1 MQDSFFLPG
10 ALGRTCRSPLQQG
23 KTENSADVR
32 TGESFREQRT
42 LLFLLP
48 EKARVPV
55 TLSLPLE
62 DIPQMVLYAGDIL
75 VTAPWRTRVVMP
87 DSFSGRAVAAHAPGQ
102 DEAGYVD
109 IVAGMEEPAQGDA
122 VAAYPVRIDLHEA
135 DIEGQPPRKTGL
147 RHAQS
152 LRGGTREDIFSLN
165 IDKQG
170 TAVRLL
176 TGYGQSEHAGNAEAP
191 AGFLKERSQGFFAAV
206 QGGSGGKREV
216 QEESRNK

>member
-1 MQDSFFLPG
+1 MQDSFFLPD

-87 DSFSGRAVAAHAPGQ
+87 DSFSGRAVAAHAPG
-102 DEAGYVD
+102 
-109 IVAGMEEPAQGDA
+109 
-122 VAAYPVRIDLHEA
+122 
-135 DIEGQPPRKTGL
+135 
-147 RHAQS
+147 
-152 LRGGTREDIFSLN
+152 
-165 IDKQG
+165 
-170 TAVRLL
+170 
-176 TGYGQSEHAGNAEAP
+176 
-191 AGFLKERSQGFFAAV
+191 
-206 QGGSGGKREV
+206 
-216 QEESRNK
+216 